1 MSKTPK
7 SMIVGTGTGIPE
19 KVLTN
24 KDFEKIVDTSDEWI
38 TSRTGMKVRHIAEDG
53 QLTSDICAEAG
64 QNALNDAGL
73 TAKDLD
79 TIIVATITG
88 DVGFPSTAC
97 FVQEKLGAVNAAA
110 MDIGAACSGFIYA
123 LDLADSMIAAGKA
136 ENVLI
141 IGAETLSRITDY
153 TDRAT
158 CVLFGDGAGAAVM
171 RPAVDNRGVLGTFIK
186 SDGRLH
192 HLLYMPGLGTKY
204 PPSVDTIN
212 QRYHYIKMAGR
223 EVFKYAVTAMGE
235 AAEKIIDIAGIE
247 SKDIDLLIP
256 HQANLR
262 IIDATARRIKIPSE
276 RVYVNIEKYG
286 NTSAASI
293 PIAFA
298 EARQEGRLKEG
309 DLVVFVAFGA
319 GFTWGSAA
327 IRL

>member
-1 MSKTPK
+1 
-7 SMIVGTGTGIPE
+7 MIVGTGTGIP
-19 KVLTN
+19 KKILTN

-64 QNALNDAGL
+64 KNALVDAGIEA
-73 TAKDLD
+73 TDLD
-79 TIIVATITG
+79 AIIVATITG

-97 FVQEKLGAVNAAA
+97 FVQEKMGAVNAAA
-110 MDIGAACSGFIYA
+110 MDVAAACSGFIYA
-123 LDLADSMIAAGKA
+123 LDLADSMIATGKA

-158 CVLFGDGAGAAVM
+158 CILFGDGAGAAVM
-171 RPAVDNRGVLGTFIK
+171 RPSVNDRGVLGTFIK

-192 HLLYMPGLGTKY
+192 DLLHMPGLGTKY
-204 PPSVDTIN
+204 PPSVDTID
-212 QRYHYIKMAGR
+212 QRFHYIKMAGR
-223 EVFKYAVTAMGE
+223 EVFKYAVMAMGE

-256 HQANLR
+256 HQANSR

-276 RVYVNIEKYG
+276 RVYINIEKYG

-293 PIAFA
+293 PIALS
-298 EARQEGRLKEG
+298 EALQEGRLKEG
-309 DLVVFVAFGA
+309 DIAILVAFGA

>member
-1 MSKTPK
+1 
-7 SMIVGTGTGIPE
+7 MIVGTGMGIPK

-53 QLTSDICAEAG
+53 QLTSDICVEAG

-79 TIIVATITG
+79 AIIVATITG

-97 FVQEKLGAVNAAA
+97 FVQEKMGAVNAAA

-141 IGAETLSRITDY
+141 IGAETLSKITDY

-171 RPAVDNRGVLGTFIK
+171 RPAVDNHGVLGTFIK
-186 SDGRLH
+186 SDGR
-192 HLLYMPGLGTKY
+192 
-204 PPSVDTIN
+204 
-212 QRYHYIKMAGR
+212 
-223 EVFKYAVTAMGE
+223 
-235 AAEKIIDIAGIE
+235 
-247 SKDIDLLIP
+247 
-256 HQANLR
+256 
-262 IIDATARRIKIPSE
+262 
-276 RVYVNIEKYG
+276 
-286 NTSAASI
+286 
-293 PIAFA
+293 
-298 EARQEGRLKEG
+298 
-309 DLVVFVAFGA
+309 
-319 GFTWGSAA
+319 
-327 IRL
+327 

>member
-7 SMIVGTGTGIPE
+7 SMIVGTGMGIPK

-53 QLTSDICAEAG
+53 QLTSDICVEAG

-79 TIIVATITG
+79 AIIVATITG

-97 FVQEKLGAVNAAA
+97 FVQEKMGAVNAAA

-141 IGAETLSRITDY
+141 IGAETLSKITDY

-171 RPAVDNRGVLGTFIK
+171 RPAVDNHGVLGTFIK

-192 HLLYMPGLGTKY
+192 HLLHMPGFGTKY
-204 PPSVDTIN
+204 PPSIDTIN

-298 EARQEGRLKEG
+298 EAQQEGRLKEG
-309 DLVVFVAFGA
+309 DIVVFVAFGA